1 LTTLNSPSRARFRR
15 NPWRRNIAGVS
26 NPEPAG
32 FHSGLD
38 SLQKPEDTS
47 ETSAETIEDRE
58 FNREEALMIDRRQFT
73 QLAAALAA
81 GLVAFPTLA
90 ADPVRIAFI
99 DPLSGPFAAVGTS
112 GLRQFQFTA
121 EEINKAGG
129 VLGGRK
135 LVVIGFDN
143 KVSPKESL
151 IQLKRVI
158 GDGIQ
163 FIVQGNSSG
172 VAHALIDAVTK
183 QDERNPDHRV
193 LYLNYSAVDPAL
205 TNEDCSYWHFRFDA
219 NADMKMNALTDVI
232 AANKNMK
239 KIYIIGQ
246 DYSFGK
252 AVAAAA
258 VKYLGEKRPDI
269 EIVGNELHPIGKV
282 KDFSPYIAKI
292 KASGAQAVITGNW
305 GADMLNLAK
314 AAEDAGLEIPFYT
327 YYAAGNGI
335 TKAIGAG
342 GVGKVRLVGEGDAN
356 PVSTEAWRDVQKRYK
371 AKYPDEDWTQ
381 PRTAN
386 TLHMLALAIDKA
398 GSTDPAKVAAALEGM
413 TYKTLWGDVVTM
425 RASDHQL
432 QMPVRI
438 FVHTNKGIEF
448 DLDNS
453 GYGLRTESTVSAE
466 NASTP
471 TTCKMK
477 RP

>member
-1 LTTLNSPSRARFRR
+1 
-15 NPWRRNIAGVS
+15 
-26 NPEPAG
+26 
-32 FHSGLD
+32 
-38 SLQKPEDTS
+38 
-47 ETSAETIEDRE
+47 
-58 FNREEALMIDRRQFT
+58 MMDRRQFAR
-73 QLAAALAA
+73 LAAALAA
-81 GLVAFPTLA
+81 GLVAYPSLA

-112 GLRQFQFTA
+112 GMRQAQFTA
-121 EEINKAGG
+121 DEINKAGG

-135 LVVIGFDN
+135 LEVIGFDN
-143 KVSPKESL
+143 KISPKESL

-158 GDGIQ
+158 GEGIQ
-163 FIVQGNSSG
+163 VIMQGNSSG
-172 VAHALIDAVTK
+172 VANALIDAVAK
-183 QDERNPDHRV
+183 HNEREPGKRV
-193 LYLNYSAVDPAL
+193 LYLNYSAVDPSL
-205 TNEDCSYWHFRFDA
+205 TNEKCSYWHFRFDA

-232 AANKNMK
+232 ATNKNMK

-258 VKYLGEKRPDI
+258 VRDLGLKRPDI
-269 EIVGNELHPIGKV
+269 QIVGNELHPIGKV

-305 GADMLNLAK
+305 GADMLGLAK

-342 GVGKVRLVGEGDAN
+342 GVGKVRLVAEGTSN
-356 PVSTEAWRDVQKRYK
+356 PPLTDAWRDVQKRYK

-381 PRTAN
+381 PRIAN
-386 TLHMLALAIDKA
+386 TVHMLAMAINKA
-398 GSTDPAKVAAALEGM
+398 KSTDPAKVAAALEGM
-413 TYKTLWGDVVTM
+413 RYTTYWGDVVTM

-432 QMPVRI
+432 QMPIRI
-438 FVHTNKGIEF
+438 EVHTNKGIEF

-453 GYGLRTESTVSAE
+453 GYGLLNESEVSAHV
-466 NASTP
+466 ASTP

-477 RP
+477 RL

>member
-1 LTTLNSPSRARFRR
+1 
-15 NPWRRNIAGVS
+15 
-26 NPEPAG
+26 
-32 FHSGLD
+32 
-38 SLQKPEDTS
+38 
-47 ETSAETIEDRE
+47 
-58 FNREEALMIDRRQFT
+58 MIDRRQFT
-73 QLAAALAA
+73 RLAAALAA

-99 DPLSGPFAAVGTS
+99 DPLSGPFASVGTY
-112 GLRQFQFTA
+112 GLHQFQFTA
-121 EEINKAGG
+121 DEINKAGG

-135 LVVIGFDN
+135 LEVIGFDN
-143 KVSPKESL
+143 KVSPNESL

-183 QDERNPDHRV
+183 QDERNPDKRV

-219 NADMKMNALTDVI
+219 NSDMKMNALTDVI
-232 AANKNMK
+232 AKNKDMK
-239 KIYIIGQ
+239 RIYILGQ

-252 AVAAAA
+252 AVAEAA
-258 VKYLGEKRPDI
+258 VRDLAKKRPDI
-269 EIVGNELHPIGKV
+269 KIVGNELHPIGKV

-314 AAEDAGLEIPFYT
+314 AAQDAGLEIPFYT

-335 TKAIGAG
+335 TKAIGTG
-342 GVGKVRLVGEGDAN
+342 GNGKVRLVSEGTMN
-356 PVSTEAWRDVQKRYK
+356 PPLTAAWSDEMKRFK

-381 PRTAN
+381 PRVSN

-398 GSTDPAKVAAALEGM
+398 GTTDPAKVAAALEGM
-413 TYKTLWGDVVTM
+413 TYKALWGDEVTM

-438 FVHTNKGIEF
+438 QVQTNKGVEF

-453 GYGLRTESTVSAE
+453 GLGLVNEETVSAK

>member
-1 LTTLNSPSRARFRR
+1 
-15 NPWRRNIAGVS
+15 
-26 NPEPAG
+26 
-32 FHSGLD
+32 
-38 SLQKPEDTS
+38 
-47 ETSAETIEDRE
+47 
-58 FNREEALMIDRRQFT
+58 MIDRRQFT
-73 QLAAALAA
+73 RLAAALAA

-90 ADPVRIAFI
+90 ADPVRIGFI

-112 GLRQFQFTA
+112 GLRQAQFTA
-121 EEINKAGG
+121 DEINKAGG

-135 LVVIGFDN
+135 LVVVGFDN
-143 KVSPKESL
+143 KISPKESL

-163 FIVQGNSSG
+163 FIMQGNSSG
-172 VAHALIDAVTK
+172 VANALIDAVAK
-183 QDERNPDHRV
+183 HNEREPDKRV
-193 LYLNYSAVDPAL
+193 LYLNYSAVDPSL
-205 TNEDCSYWHFRFDA
+205 TNEKCSYWHFRFDA

-232 AANKNMK
+232 AADKKMK

-258 VKYLGEKRPDI
+258 VRDLSLKRPDI

-305 GADMLNLAK
+305 GADMLNLSK
-314 AAEDAGLEIPFYT
+314 AASDAGLEIPFYT

-342 GVGKVRLVGEGDAN
+342 GVGKVRLVHEGPSN
-356 PVSTEAWRDVQKRYK
+356 PPLTDAWRNLEKRYE
-371 AKYPDEDWTQ
+371 AKYNDKENFTQ
-381 PRTAN
+381 PRISN
-386 TLHMLALAIDKA
+386 TVHMLAMAIDKA
-398 GSTDPAKVAAALEGM
+398 KSTDPAKVAAALEGM
-413 TYKTLWGDVVTM
+413 RYTTIWGDVVTM

-432 QMPVRI
+432 QMPIRI
-438 FVHTNKGIEF
+438 SVHTNKGIEF
-448 DLDNS
+448 DMDHS
-453 GYGLRTESTVSAE
+453 GYGLLTESEVSAHV
-466 NASTP
+466 ASTP

>member
-1 LTTLNSPSRARFRR
+1 MIVRRRFT
-15 NPWRRNIAGVS
+15 A
-26 NPEPAG
+26 
-32 FHSGLD
+32 
-38 SLQKPEDTS
+38 
-47 ETSAETIEDRE
+47 
-58 FNREEALMIDRRQFT
+58 
-73 QLAAALAA
+73 LAAAFAA
-81 GLVAFPTLA
+81 SLIAHPGFA

-112 GLRQFQFTA
+112 GLRQFQFIA
-121 EEINKAGG
+121 DEINKAGG

-135 LVVIGFDN
+135 LEVIGYDN
-143 KVSPKESL
+143 KVSPAESL

-158 GDGIQ
+158 GDNIQ
-163 FIVQGNSSG
+163 FVVQGNSSG
-172 VAHALIDAVTK
+172 VANALIDAVAK
-183 QDERNPDHRV
+183 NNEREPDHRV
-193 LYLNYSAVDPAL
+193 LYLNYSAVDPSL
-205 TNEDCSYWHFRFDA
+205 TNEKCSYWHFRFDA

-232 AANKNMK
+232 AANKNMNA
-239 KIYIIGQ
+239 IYIIGQ

-252 AVAAAA
+252 AVAEAA
-258 VKYLGEKRPDI
+258 VRDLGQKRPDI
-269 EIVGNELHPIGKV
+269 KIVGNELHPIGKV

-305 GADMLNLAK
+305 GADMLGLAK

-342 GVGKVRLVGEGDAN
+342 GVGKVLLVGEGAAN
-356 PVSTEAWRDVQKRYK
+356 PPMTAAWSDLNKRYK
-371 AKYPDEDWTQ
+371 AKWPDEDWTQ

-386 TLHMLALAIDKA
+386 TLHMLANAINKA

-413 TYKTLWGDVVTM
+413 SYKTYWGDTVTM

-453 GYGLRTESTVSAE
+453 GYGLLTESTVSAE
-466 NASTP
+466 KASTP
-471 TTCKMK
+471 TTCKMQ
-477 RP
+477 RF

>member
-1 LTTLNSPSRARFRR
+1 
-15 NPWRRNIAGVS
+15 
-26 NPEPAG
+26 
-32 FHSGLD
+32 
-38 SLQKPEDTS
+38 
-47 ETSAETIEDRE
+47 
-58 FNREEALMIDRRQFT
+58 MIDRRQFT
-73 QLAAALAA
+73 RLAAALAA
-81 GLVAFPTLA
+81 GLVALPSMA
-90 ADPVRIAFI
+90 ADPVRVAFI
-99 DPLSGPFAAVGTS
+99 DPLSGPFAAVGAS
-112 GLRQFQFTA
+112 GLKQFQFTA

-135 LVVIGFDN
+135 LEVIGFDN
-143 KVSPKESL
+143 KISPKESL

-172 VAHALIDAVTK
+172 VANALIDAVAK
-183 QDERNPDHRV
+183 HNEREPGKRV
-193 LYLNYSAVDPAL
+193 LYLNYSAVDPSL
-205 TNEDCSYWHFRFDA
+205 TNEKCSYWHFRFDA

-239 KIYIIGQ
+239 SIYILGQ

-269 EIVGNELHPIGKV
+269 KIVGNELHPIGKV

-305 GADMLNLAK
+305 GADMLGLAK

-342 GVGKVRLVGEGDAN
+342 GVGKVRLVGEGVAN
-356 PVSTEAWRDVQKRYK
+356 PALTDKWREIYKRFR
-371 AKYPDEDWTQ
+371 AKYPDDRDFTQ
-381 PRTAN
+381 PRIAN
-386 TLHMLALAIDKA
+386 TLEMLAMAINKA
-398 GSTDPAKVAAALEGM
+398 KSTDPAKVAAALEGM
-413 TYKTLWGDVVTM
+413 AYTTFWGDVVTM

-438 FVHTNKGIEF
+438 FVHTDKDIEF
-448 DLDNS
+448 DIDKS
-453 GYGLRTESTVSAE
+453 GFGLLTESTVSAE
-466 NASTP
+466 KASTP
-471 TTCKMK
+471 TTCKMQ

>member
-1 LTTLNSPSRARFRR
+1 
-15 NPWRRNIAGVS
+15 
-26 NPEPAG
+26 
-32 FHSGLD
+32 
-38 SLQKPEDTS
+38 
-47 ETSAETIEDRE
+47 
-58 FNREEALMIDRRQFT
+58 MISRRQFT
-73 QLAAALAA
+73 RLAAALAA

-99 DPLSGPFAAVGTS
+99 DPLSGPFASIGTY
-112 GLRQFQFTA
+112 GLHQFQYTA

-135 LVVIGFDN
+135 LEVIGYDN

-183 QDERNPDHRV
+183 QDERNPDKRV

-219 NADMKMNALTDVI
+219 NSDMKMNALTDVI
-232 AANKNMK
+232 AKNKKMK
-239 KIYIIGQ
+239 RIYIIGQ

-258 VKYLGEKRPDI
+258 VKFLGEKRPDI
-269 EIVGNELHPIGKV
+269 KIVGNELHPIGKV

-292 KASGAQAVITGNW
+292 KAAGAQAVITGNW

-314 AAEDAGLEIPFYT
+314 AAQDAGLDIPFYT

-335 TKAIGAG
+335 TKALGAG
-342 GVGKVRLVGEGDAN
+342 LNGKVFLVSEGTMNPPLTKAWAN
-356 PVSTEAWRDVQKRYK
+356 EMKGFK
-371 AKYPDEDWTQ
+371 AKYPGEDWSQ
-381 PRTAN
+381 PRVSN
-386 TLHMLALAIDKA
+386 TLRMLALAINKA

-413 TYKTLWGDVVTM
+413 HYTTLWGDKVMM

-438 FVHTNKGIEF
+438 QVQTDKHIEF
-448 DLDNS
+448 DFDNS
-453 GYGLRTESTVSAE
+453 GLGLLNESTVSAK

>member
-1 LTTLNSPSRARFRR
+1 
-15 NPWRRNIAGVS
+15 
-26 NPEPAG
+26 
-32 FHSGLD
+32 
-38 SLQKPEDTS
+38 
-47 ETSAETIEDRE
+47 
-58 FNREEALMIDRRQFT
+58 MINRRQFT
-73 QLAAALAA
+73 RLAAALAA
-81 GLVAFPTLA
+81 SLVAYPTLA
-90 ADPVRIAFI
+90 ADPVRVAFI

-112 GLRQFQFTA
+112 GLKQFQFTA
-121 EEINKAGG
+121 DEINKAGG

-135 LVVIGFDN
+135 LEVIGFDN
-143 KVSPKESL
+143 KISPKESL

-183 QDERNPDHRV
+183 QDERNPDKRV

-232 AANKNMK
+232 ATNKKMK
-239 KIYIIGQ
+239 RIYIIGQ

-269 EIVGNELHPIGKV
+269 KIVGNELHPIGKV

-292 KASGAQAVITGNW
+292 KAAGAQAVITGNW

-342 GVGKVRLVGEGDAN
+342 GVGKVRLVSEGTLN
-356 PVSTEAWRDVQKRYK
+356 PPLTNTWRDVLKRYK
-371 AKYPDEDWTQ
+371 AKYNEDWTQ
-381 PRTAN
+381 PRTSN
-386 TLHMLALAIDKA
+386 TLHMLALAINKA

-413 TYKTLWGDVVTM
+413 SYTSLWGDKVTM

-438 FVHTNKGIEF
+438 QVHTNKGIEF
-448 DLDNS
+448 DFDNS
-453 GYGLRTESTVSAE
+453 GYGLRNESTVSAK